1 MKAIFFGSPE
11 LAVPSLEAVAELA
24 EVLAVVCQPDRPA
37 GRGLAL
43 SPPAVKVRALELGF
57 PVMQPVK
64 VRVPEFAESL
74 RALGADVG
82 VVVAYGRILTPAVLG
97 APRVGCVKVH
107 ASVLPRFRGAAP
119 IQWAIAEGD
128 DETGVSLMQ
137 MDEGL
142 DTGPVLAIERTP
154 IGPDETAGELGRRLS
169 RLGAGLLTR
178 ELPSIVR
185 GERSPEAQDD
195 ARATLARL
203 LTKEDGRLD
212 FRWPARR
219 VHDRVRGMSPWPGA
233 FASIEGK
240 VVKVHR
246 SRLPEAE
253 VDAAPGEVVASERHV
268 LRVACGDGRAVDLL
282 ELQDAGKKRLS
293 VEQYRSG
300 HALPP
305 GTRFELPRSE
315 T

>member
-24 EVLAVVCQPDRPA
+24 EVVAVVCQPDRPA
-37 GRGLAL
+37 GRGLQL
-43 SPPAVKVRALELGF
+43 QPPAVKVRALELGF
-57 PVMQPVK
+57 PVVQPVK

-82 VVVAYGRILTPAVLG
+82 VVVAYGRILTRAVLR
-97 APRVGCVKVH
+97 APRIGCVNVH

-128 DETGVSLMQ
+128 DETGVTLMQ

-142 DTGPVLAIERTP
+142 DTGPILAVERTP
-154 IGPDETAGELGRRLS
+154 IGPDETAGELGQRLS

-178 ELPSIVR
+178 ELPSIIR
-185 GERSPEAQDD
+185 GERSADAQDD
-195 ARATLARL
+195 ARATLAPL
-203 LTKEDGRLD
+203 LTKDDGRLD

-219 VHDRVRGMSPWPGA
+219 VHDRIRGMSPWPGA
-233 FASIEGK
+233 FVSIDGK

-246 SRLPEAE
+246 SRLPGVPAYG
-253 VDAAPGEVVASERHV
+253 APGEIVPSERDA

-282 ELQDAGKKRLS
+282 ELQDPGKKRLP

-300 HALPP
+300 HPLPP
-305 GTRFELPRSE
+305 GTRFELPRS
-315 T
+315 